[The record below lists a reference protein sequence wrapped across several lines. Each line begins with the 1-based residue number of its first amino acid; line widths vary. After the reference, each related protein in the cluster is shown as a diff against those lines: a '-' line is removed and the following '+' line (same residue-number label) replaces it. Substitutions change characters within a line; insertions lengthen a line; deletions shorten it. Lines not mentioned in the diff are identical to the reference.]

1 MCIVTFQFS
10 KFESWL
16 LTAEQIVELNNL
28 MPEKHAFVLLKLF
41 ALGIALTYFFLGCI
55 RCCQDKQADN
65 SKL

>member
-28 MPEKHAFVLLKLF
+28 MPEKHAFVHLKLF
-41 ALGIALTYFFLGCI
+41 TLGIALTYFFF
-55 RCCQDKQADN
+55 
-65 SKL
+65 

>member
-28 MPEKHAFVLLKLF
+28 MPEKHAFVHLKLF
-41 ALGIALTYFFLGCI
+41 TLVIALTYFFFRMYKVLSG
-55 RCCQDKQADN
+55 QA
-65 SKL
+65 SG